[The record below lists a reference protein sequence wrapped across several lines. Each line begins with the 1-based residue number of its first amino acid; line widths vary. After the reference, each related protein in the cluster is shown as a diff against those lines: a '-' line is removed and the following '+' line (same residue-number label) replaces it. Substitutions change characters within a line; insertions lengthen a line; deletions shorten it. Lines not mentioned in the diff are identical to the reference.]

1 MIDFH
6 THTPAWRTASWLGG
20 ASFGAQEFVE
30 FMDASGIEQAV
41 VLSHDGLF
49 NSTPEAND
57 ELAEFVHA
65 FPDRLVGFGS
75 YNPRKPEALAET
87 ERSFSELGLGGLKL
101 HPWLQ
106 GFSMHEL
113 SLDPIMEVLEAH
125 GGILLCHDGT
135 PPYSTAGQ
143 IAALA
148 RRHPTVP
155 VVLGH
160 AGLHDLWRESL
171 AFTQDTENLYICI
184 CGTPPYA
191 AKQILDR
198 APAHKV
204 LFGTDAGLSDKASQD
219 YAVAR
224 VLEIDEWGITE
235 AQKTAMLVDNPR
247 RLLQSRRL
255 LEGARP

>member
-20 ASFGAQEFVE
+20 AAFGVDEFVA
-30 FMDASGIEQAV
+30 FMDSAGIAKAV

-49 NSTPEAND
+49 NAVPEAND
-57 ELAEFVHA
+57 DLAGFVRAHPERLLGYGTVTPRD
-65 FPDRLVGFGS
+65 PDAV
-75 YNPRKPEALAET
+75 AEV
-87 ERSFSELGLGGLKL
+87 ERSFAELGLRGLKL

-106 GFSMHEL
+106 GFSMHEAG
-113 SLDPIMEVLEAH
+113 LDPICEIVAGAGGVL
-125 GGILLCHDGT
+125 LSHDGT
-135 PPYSTAGQ
+135 PPYSTPAQ

-148 RRHPTVP
+148 RRHPRLP

-160 AGLHDLWRESL
+160 GGLHDLWREAL
-171 AFTQDTENLYICI
+171 ALTQETDNLYLCI

-191 AKQILDR
+191 ARQILAQ
-198 APAHKV
+198 APPHKV

-224 VLEIDEWGITE
+224 VTEIDGWGITE
-235 AQKTAMLVDNPR
+235 AQRRAMLVDNPA
-247 RLLQSRRL
+247 RL
-255 LEGARP
+255 LEGLR

>member
-6 THTPAWRTASWLGG
+6 THTPAWETATWLGG
-20 ASFGAQEFVE
+20 ATFGATEFVE
-30 FMDASGIEQAV
+30 FMDIAGIDRAV

-49 NSTPEAND
+49 NSTPQANEA
-57 ELAEFVHA
+57 LAAFVA
-65 FPDRLVGFGS
+65 EYPDRLIGFGS
-75 YNPRKPEALAET
+75 YNPRRPEALAET
-87 ERSFSELGLGGLKL
+87 KRSFAELGLRGLKL

-106 GFSMHEL
+106 GFSPHET
-113 SLDPIMEVLEAH
+113 SLDPIMEVVAEH
-125 GGILLCHDGT
+125 SGILLCHDGT

-171 AFTQDTENLYICI
+171 AYTNETENLYICI

-191 AKQILDR
+191 AREICR
-198 APAHKV
+198 RGAPGKV

-219 YAVAR
+219 YAQAR
-224 VLEIDEWGITE
+224 VLEIDHWGITAE
-235 AQKTAMLVDNPR
+235 QKQAMLIDNPAA
-247 RLLQSRRL
+247 L
-255 LEGARP
+255 LERLTRS

>member
-6 THTPAWRTASWLGG
+6 THTPLWTGASWLGG
-20 ASFGAQEFVE
+20 AGFDADDFVG
-30 FMDASGIEQAV
+30 FMDAVGIRRAV

-49 NSTPEAND
+49 HSTPEAND
-57 ELAEFVHA
+57 AVAGFVGKH
-65 FPDRLVGFGS
+65 PGRLVGFGTYS
-75 YNPRKPEALAET
+75 PRRPEALAEI
-87 ERSFSELGLGGLKL
+87 ERSFADLGLRGLKL

-106 GFSMHEL
+106 GFSMHERV
-113 SLDPIMEVLEAH
+113 LDPIMEIVAAH

-148 RRHPTVP
+148 RRHPRVP

-171 AFTQDTENLYICI
+171 HFAQETANLYLCI

-191 AKQILDR
+191 AARILDR
-198 APAHKV
+198 APEHKV

-235 AQKTAMLVDNPR
+235 AQKRAMLVDNPA
-247 RLLQSRRL
+247 RLLD
-255 LEGARP
+255 GAR